1 LQESSDEQLAKLLN
15 RTKEEIMNEIMET
28 VALGRPGEPED
39 IANFV
44 SYLASKDSDYMTGQ
58 SILIDGGMHFS

>member
-1 LQESSDEQLAKLLN
+1 
-15 RTKEEIMNEIMET
+15 MNEIMET